1 MDVRRRIVIV
11 LVIIYKSINSVEDNQ
26 KKKTL
31 TKNQSLAYRKN
42 HTL

>member
-26 KKKTL
+26 KKKNPEKITHC
-31 TKNQSLAYRKN
+31 N
-42 HTL
+42 